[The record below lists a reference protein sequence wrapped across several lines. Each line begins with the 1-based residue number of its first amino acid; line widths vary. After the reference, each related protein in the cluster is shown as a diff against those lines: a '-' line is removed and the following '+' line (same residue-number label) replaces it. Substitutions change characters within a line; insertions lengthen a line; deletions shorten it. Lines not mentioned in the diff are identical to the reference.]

1 MTLLRAD
8 LLRDLLFLY
17 NPLKQQLHT
26 CMSVRRCDLAWCCS
40 DVPCPQCD
48 ALSRVV
54 RLSSSAAAHLPVGVR
69 LHSVP
74 LLPAIPSLTAHCCT

>member
-26 CMSVRRCDLAWCCS
+26 CMSVSWAVPRRRVGMHAAASSSCT
-40 DVPCPQCD
+40 P
-48 ALSRVV
+48 ALS
-54 RLSSSAAAHLPVGVR
+54 VG
-69 LHSVP
+69 
-74 LLPAIPSLTAHCCT
+74 PS